1 MRAGRLNTPA
11 TLLELNA
18 DIQACELDWLWCG
31 IDTKE
36 SAEPPFPAGLRNPA
50 KVAIRAWWDE
60 RLRQGRYLRTKHR
73 LFHIDS
79 ARDYRGDRAELAI
92 TATEFIGEQAQ
103 LLRAGQPQRCVR
115 VFMTYDA
122 PYRDDL
128 GQVIE
133 YRIRAE
139 VALIEAGRVEAG
151 DRITL
156 AGRAYAVTNQA
167 DDQNDGIVRGLW
179 LAEME

>member
-1 MRAGRLNTPA
+1 MRAGRLNTPV

-18 DIQACELDWLWCG
+18 DIRACELDWLWCG

-36 SAEPPFPAGLRNPA
+36 TAEPSYPAGLRNPA

-60 RLRQGRYLRTKHR
+60 RLRQGRYLRTEHR

-92 TATEFIGEQAQ
+92 TATEFVGEPAQ
-103 LLRAGQPQRCVR
+103 LLPEGLAPRCVR
-115 VFMTYDA
+115 VFMDYQS
-122 PYRDDL
+122 PWRDEN
-128 GQVIE
+128 GQVID

-139 VALIEAGRVEAG
+139 VALIEAGRVQTDDKLKVG
-151 DRITL
+151 
-156 AGRAYAVTNQA
+156 GVTYLVTA
-167 DDQNDGIVRGLW
+167 IPSDMDDGIVRNLW
-179 LAEME
+179 LEPI